1 MAVTQV
7 RSPLLIVGDNIVAEF
22 RLYLKEEGLKAM
34 VYTTDQWGSRLWDA
48 LEITT
53 KVRAIIV
60 WKEVQTMDL
69 MESLRELQRRYSQDK
84 LSFSCGD
91 RRLADGIKRG
101 QLTPAAMKRAAEDSQ
116 YFNQAEWNLRR
127 EQVMIAALEAKY
139 SQDRTAR
146 QALLATGDMPILECS
161 VNKTWG
167 IGVDIRD
174 ERRLEPC
181 IRNDNMTGQN
191 LLGRLLMDLRWVI
204 REEERLA
211 DQTWEGQMPEFAL
224 QIFRQSTVNNLPHS
238 HIDLIELMD
247 AFRAARMN
255 DPRPQAERHEWR

>member
-1 MAVTQV
+1 M
-7 RSPLLIVGDNIVAEF
+7 
-22 RLYLKEEGLKAM
+22 
-34 VYTTDQWGSRLWDA
+34 
-48 LEITT
+48 
-53 KVRAIIV
+53 
-60 WKEVQTMDL
+60 
-69 MESLRELQRRYSQDK
+69 
-84 LSFSCGD
+84 
-91 RRLADGIKRG
+91 ADGIKRG

-211 DQTWEGQMPEFAL
+211 DRNRKNGTK
-224 QIFRQSTVNNLPHS
+224 
-238 HIDLIELMD
+238 
-247 AFRAARMN
+247 
-255 DPRPQAERHEWR
+255 